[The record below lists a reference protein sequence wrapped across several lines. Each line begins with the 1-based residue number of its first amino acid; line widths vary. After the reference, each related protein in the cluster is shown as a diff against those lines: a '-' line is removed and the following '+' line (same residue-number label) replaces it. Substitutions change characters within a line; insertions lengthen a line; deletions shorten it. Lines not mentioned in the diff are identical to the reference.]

1 MKRLTAI
8 LIIGPTLILSILI
21 HFAVD
26 DLLNEFDFT
35 LRKWEPIHTPRY
47 IEAGDN
53 AIIAGCRFTGI
64 GIRATGTNILVQNN
78 FFEVP
83 AGHYPSYAFLTIS
96 TSMPAVRGNSFM
108 ILAEPTDDELMK
120 PVMPVGSNHWRYF
133 DSSGSPTTNPTPAS
147 APAPHPAEPA
157 PSALAPSSAAEPAH

>member
-83 AGHYPSYAFLTIS
+83 AGHYPSYAFLTIG
-96 TSMPAVRGNSFM
+96 TNMPAMVGNSTYT
-108 ILAEPTDDELMK
+108 IVVEPTDDELMK
-120 PVMPVGSNHWRYF
+120 PVGSNHWRYF